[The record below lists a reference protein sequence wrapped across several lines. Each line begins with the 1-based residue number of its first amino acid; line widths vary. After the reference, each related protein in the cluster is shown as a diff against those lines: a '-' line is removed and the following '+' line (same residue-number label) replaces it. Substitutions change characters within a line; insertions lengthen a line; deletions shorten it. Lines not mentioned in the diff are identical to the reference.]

1 MSCLRSLLRR
11 TSAPPRVSLPPQLR
25 PYASS
30 VGGSARANP
39 EEEDADSSAASGFPS
54 RTLAETLKVLSKRVP
69 DSIVKIR
76 NEGDF
81 TMRYI
86 PWYTINRILNTHAP
100 EWSGEVRSITYSTNG
115 QSVTVVYRVTLYGT
129 DGEVYREATGT
140 SSADD
145 TKFGD
150 PMQKAEAMAFR
161 RACARLGLGLHLY
174 HVEEE

>member
-1 MSCLRSLLRR
+1 MLCLRSLLRR
-11 TSAPPRVSLPPQLR
+11 TSAPPRVRLPPQLR

-30 VGGSARANP
+30 VEGSARANP

-86 PWYTINRILNTHAP
+86 PW
-100 EWSGEVRSITYSTNG
+100 
-115 QSVTVVYRVTLYGT
+115 
-129 DGEVYREATGT
+129 
-140 SSADD
+140 
-145 TKFGD
+145 
-150 PMQKAEAMAFR
+150 
-161 RACARLGLGLHLY
+161 
-174 HVEEE
+174 